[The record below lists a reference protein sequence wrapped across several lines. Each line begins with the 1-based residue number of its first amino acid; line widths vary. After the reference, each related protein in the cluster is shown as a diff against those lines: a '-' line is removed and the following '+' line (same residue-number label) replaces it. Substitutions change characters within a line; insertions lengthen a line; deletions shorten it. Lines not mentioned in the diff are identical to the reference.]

1 MDIKDREKLVDAFDH
16 MVEHVKEAMDE
27 AEEALAPTVDEMV
40 HNAQVLAREVYA
52 LTQEEAESLAA
63 SLKRDMHKANETL
76 NRQGKELGDWLSF
89 DLTLVEDKFIEM
101 ISRAA
106 DKTWLDFRRF
116 EAESRE
122 PNLYR
127 SGEVCSAGTLSCKR
141 CGNTIQLSR
150 SQQIPRCPACGRRK
164 FYRVTG

>member
-1 MDIKDREKLVDAFDH
+1 MDIGDREKLVDAFDH
-16 MVEHVKEAMDE
+16 MVEHVRDAIDE

-76 NRQGKELGDWLSF
+76 NRQGKELSDWFSF
-89 DLTLVEDKFIEM
+89 DLTMVEDKFIEM

-116 EAESRE
+116 EAESRQAS
-122 PNLYR
+122 LYQ
-127 SGEVCSAGTLSCKR
+127 SGEVCSAGTLCCNR
-141 CGNTIQLSR
+141 CGNNIQLSR
-150 SQQIPRCPACGRRK
+150 SEQIPHCPVCGHAR
-164 FYRVTG
+164 FYRVTA